1 MDEPT
6 NHLDLD
12 MRLALT
18 VALQSF
24 EGALVLVSHDRHLLR
39 TVCDSLWLV
48 ADQKVEPFTG
58 DLDEYARWLNESRL
72 NQQRLLTAGEVKTEA
87 SGEHTQ
93 AARKAKRKDDAE
105 RRKAL
110 QPLRNKVKKLE
121 QQLEKLH
128 AKEAELNKSL
138 ADASL
143 YEESEK
149 ARLLAL
155 TAEHGQVKQQ
165 LDDTEEEWMTL
176 SEELESA

>member
-1 MDEPT
+1 
-6 NHLDLD
+6 

-39 TVCDSLWLV
+39 TVCDDLWLV
-48 ADQKVEPFTG
+48 ADGKVEPFTG
-58 DLDEYARWLNESRL
+58 DLDEYATWLNDNRL
-72 NQQRLLTAGEVKTEA
+72 NQQRLLDAGDVKGEA
-87 SGEHTQ
+87 LGEHTQ

-128 AKEAELNKSL
+128 TKEAGLNEQL
-138 ADASL
+138 ADSSL

-155 TAEHGQVKQQ
+155 TAEHSQVKQQ
-165 LDDTEEEWMTL
+165 LDDIEEEWMTL